1 MDDATLLAQFEDCT
15 LPELTHRDHVRLV
28 FLYAQQGEPYE
39 RVRAGLIAYTASRG
53 SAQWF
58 HETRTWAWA
67 ELIAAAAA
75 DFDGDFDAF
84 WMSHPE
90 FDRRDL
96 LTDYYSDILTTDAA
110 RTTVL
115 RPDLRPL
122 AP

>member
-28 FLYAQQGEPYE
+28 FLYTQQGRAYE

-53 SAQWF
+53 SESAF
-58 HETRTWAWA
+58 HQTRTWAWA

-75 DFDGDFDAF
+75 EFDGDFDAF
-84 WMSHPE
+84 WMRHPE
-90 FDRRDL
+90 FDRRNL
-96 LTDYYSDILTTDAA
+96 LDDYYSDILKSDAA

-115 RPDLRPL
+115 QPDLRPL
-122 AP
+122 